1 MISEKEVEKIAFLSR
16 LEINDLES
24 KKYQEQLSD
33 ILEYID
39 SLKEVDCSDLD
50 YLGLDSGVSNQ
61 YRDDEVNKWDQEGID
76 TALKQF
82 SDEEDAQLKINRV
95 L

>member
-16 LEINDLES
+16 LEINDIER

-33 ILEYID
+33 ILKYID
-39 SLKEVDCSDLD
+39 SLKEVNCSDLD

-61 YRDDEVNKWDQEGID
+61 YRNDEVKRWDQEGVD

-82 SDEEDAQLKINRV
+82 SDEEERQLKINRV